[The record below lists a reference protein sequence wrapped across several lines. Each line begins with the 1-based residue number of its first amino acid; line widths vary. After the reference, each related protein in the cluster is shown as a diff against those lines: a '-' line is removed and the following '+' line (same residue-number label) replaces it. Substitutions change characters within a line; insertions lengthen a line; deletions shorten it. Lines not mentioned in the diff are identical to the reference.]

1 MMAVQSSAAM
11 RANAA
16 KLPQPAQRDERK
28 ALIEA
33 KRAVKAKEKAE
44 AAIWRQRDK
53 DEREREKLQLEQ
65 NYDRRRNAA
74 DEAMTVNAIS
84 LLQ

>member
-1 MMAVQSSAAM
+1 MNLQSSAAM

-33 KRAVKAKEKAE
+33 KRAVKAKPRRK
-44 AAIWRQRDK
+44 RQKRLLGGNAT
-53 DEREREKLQLEQ
+53 RTSGSA
-65 NYDRRRNAA
+65 RNSSWNRTMTA
-74 DEAMTVNAIS
+74 DGAQQMKR
-84 LLQ
+84 